1 MITKVP
7 AHPANYEKGRKYP
20 INGVVLHIAQGSLIG
35 TDSWFA
41 NPSSQ
46 VSSHEGIGK
55 NGDVHIYVE
64 REDTAYH
71 AGRVNQPTWP
81 LIKKTTFGGIV
92 NPNGYTYGIENE
104 GFRGDT
110 WTEPQMA
117 SLVDRV
123 RLALQI
129 AGLSFTRA
137 HVISHSEIAADKEDM
152 KSWCDEVIRRLNSD
166 ASATPPP
173 QNKDAIKRQIIS
185 LVELL

>member
-1 MITKVP
+1 MITRVP
-7 AHPANYEKGRKYP
+7 IHTTNYSVGRNGRK
-20 INGVVLHIAQGSLIG
+20 IEGVVLHIAQGSLIG
-35 TDSWFA
+35 TDSWFRKERPG
-41 NPSSQ
+41 NESSA
-46 VSSHEGIGK
+46 HEGIGK

-81 LIKKTTFGGIV
+81 LIKKTTWGGIV

-110 WTEPQMA
+110 WTEPQMV

-123 RLALQI
+123 RLVLQT

-137 HVISHSEIAADKEDM
+137 HVVSHSEIAADKEDM
-152 KSWCDEVIRRLNSD
+152 KSWCDEVIRRLNSV
-166 ASATPPP
+166 TPP
-173 QNKDAIKRQIIS
+173 QNKDAIKKQIIS
-185 LVELL
+185 LVEQL